1 MDRPSKLSKSFAER
15 VAHPG
20 RYGDGRGGFGL
31 SLLVKER
38 AGGGW
43 SKTWSQRIIV
53 SGQGPVN
60 IGLGAY
66 PIVTLD
72 EARAA
77 ALANRRAV
85 SQGQD
90 INHREAKAPTFSEAL
105 ESVLAIHADSWRD
118 WGKSEAQWRA
128 SMRDYALGKL
138 GGKRVDRITTGD
150 VLAVLTPIWND
161 KRETARRVR
170 QRIGAVMKWAVAQGH
185 RQDNPAGDALG
196 AALPKNGHKRKH
208 QRALPYSEVAAALE
222 RIRSTGAYRA
232 SVYALEFIALTAS
245 RSGEVRGARWSEID
259 LESSTWTVPADR
271 MKSGVEHRVPL
282 SSGALNVLAQAKD
295 LSDDRGL
302 VFPASRGR
310 ELSDN
315 TLSKLLRE
323 NSIDCVP
330 HGFRSSFRD
339 WAAESGASRETA
351 EAALAHAVKNQVE
364 AAYFRSSLF
373 DARVG
378 LMQAWSDYLNT

>member
-1 MDRPSKLSKSFAER
+1 M
-15 VAHPG
+15 
-20 RYGDGRGGFGL
+20 
-31 SLLVKER
+31 
-38 AGGGW
+38 
-43 SKTWSQRIIV
+43 
-53 SGQGPVN
+53 
-60 IGLGAY
+60 
-66 PIVTLD
+66 
-72 EARAA
+72 
-77 ALANRRAV
+77 
-85 SQGQD
+85 
-90 INHREAKAPTFSEAL
+90 
-105 ESVLAIHADSWRD
+105 
-118 WGKSEAQWRA
+118 
-128 SMRDYALGKL
+128 
-138 GGKRVDRITTGD
+138 
-150 VLAVLTPIWND
+150 
-161 KRETARRVR
+161 
-170 QRIGAVMKWAVAQGH
+170 
-185 RQDNPAGDALG
+185 
-196 AALPKNGHKRKH
+196 
-208 QRALPYSEVAAALE
+208 E

-232 SVYALEFIALTAS
+232 SVCALEFIALTAS

-295 LSDDRGL
+295 LSDVRGL